1 MKAGFSAFLTLTAL
15 ALALALGLGLYLG
28 AAQDNYAFAAADER
42 GEASAAEGVVL
53 RSEAELGGD
62 LCLTAEYSPASGEN
76 ESSSRWIAGG
86 RPREYGAP
94 GLNAYSDY
102 SLLYEWRGGGEA
114 EIENP
119 VHLALYTE
127 LREKHATGENS
138 ASARLL
144 LNDFTKRAH
153 YNKRLHGRALR
164 RGGQSAARL
173 RPRERPPGAHARR
186 GVFERR
192 V

>member
-1 MKAGFSAFLTLTAL
+1 MKAGFSAFLALTAL

-28 AAQDNYAFAAADER
+28 AGQNHYAFAAAGER

-94 GLNAYSDY
+94 GPRACSDY
-102 SLLYEWRGGGEA
+102 SLLYEGRGGEA
-114 EIENP
+114 
-119 VHLALYTE
+119 
-127 LREKHATGENS
+127 
-138 ASARLL
+138 
-144 LNDFTKRAH
+144 
-153 YNKRLHGRALR
+153 
-164 RGGQSAARL
+164 
-173 RPRERPPGAHARR
+173 
-186 GVFERR
+186 
-192 V
+192 